1 MHCSVSHFLL
11 EGAVIGSVNP
21 ELYALGASTRNM
33 EDSRGSNQDQLKQEE
48 WMRNYVNVL
57 CINSW
62 QVKRYIDIFSASS
75 LIGFSTED
83 LSRITD
89 LYAKAGDNWSTS
101 IKNMLV
107 SQDESDHL
115 SIEALKSQILQYS
128 NFLSVVAEVAR
139 AKWTEFNVKM
149 MSIGFGIM
157 VISLF
162 IHFLAIKRVNKS
174 FGNLIPSSGDSG
186 MSFGWIFASFIVIIR
201 ASSFLSNSYILEE
214 GKVANFL
221 LATTALVMLRYS
233 LMKKKMVLDAIIFIL
248 LMVILRIT
256 IDVGLSKQAV
266 TSQFMSASPSWL
278 LGINLSHPFW
288 TSMTELLPVL
298 ALIVLAY
305 LLYHTMS
312 QNPFWGIPKYVISG
326 TIISYFLIALHWA
339 SESEILAEYLVLKG
353 IPKNYI
359 PWTVYAIGSGQLLF
373 LTVDCMFSMGKTSDY
388 AVNFFVKMV
397 AMLSAFSSTIIIL
410 SGKQGPVFALGSVLA
425 GYCIMRLEVLCQDNI
440 HGAGGVSTLN
450 PLPVVQCSLL
460 AVCLFFATGHWCAFD
475 GLRYGAAFIGFDEF
489 VLIRQAI
496 LLTVETFG
504 FSHILSLFGLPI
516 LVAHQFLFK
525 QAEQKNN
532 ILSARLIQ
540 VFMIFGLISATTT
553 TATILCV
560 TIQRRHLMVW
570 GLFAPKFVFDVVGL
584 LLTDVLTCLASFY
597 YLSGV
602 ENNTSKQH

>member
-21 ELYALGASTRNM
+21 QLYALGASTRSM
-33 EDSRGSNQDQLKQEE
+33 EGSHGTYQDQLKLEE

-75 LIGFSTED
+75 LIGFSSED
-83 LSRITD
+83 VSRITD
-89 LYAKAGDNWSTS
+89 LYAKADNNWSSS
-101 IKNMLV
+101 IKNLLV
-107 SQDESDHL
+107 SKDESQDT
-115 SIEALKSQILQYS
+115 SIEALKSQILYYHH
-128 NFLSVVAEVAR
+128 FLSVVAEVAR
-139 AKWTEFNVKM
+139 SKWTEFNLKM
-149 MSIGFGIM
+149 MSIGLGTM

-174 FGNLIPSSGDSG
+174 FGNLISSSEDSG
-186 MSFGWIFASFIVIIR
+186 MSFGWIFASFIVMIR

-221 LATTALVMLRYS
+221 LATTAFVMLRYS
-233 LMKKKMVLDAIIFIL
+233 ILKKKMTLEAIIFIL
-248 LMVILRIT
+248 LMVVLRVT

-266 TSQFMSASPSWL
+266 TSQFMSVSPSWL
-278 LGINLSHPFW
+278 LGINLSHPVW
-288 TSMTELLPVL
+288 TSMTELLPML
-298 ALIVLAY
+298 ALIGLAY
-305 LLYHTMS
+305 LLYRTVS
-312 QNPFWGIPKYVISG
+312 SSPSWGIPKYVVSG
-326 TIISYFLIALHWA
+326 TIISYFLIALHWV
-339 SESEILAEYLVLKG
+339 SESDILDGSFVLKWV
-353 IPKNYI
+353 PKNYV

-373 LTVDCMFSMGKTSDY
+373 LAIDCMFIKNKTSNG

-397 AMLSAFSSTIIIL
+397 AMLSACSSTIIIL
-410 SGKQGPVFALGSVLA
+410 SGKQGPVFALASVLA
-425 GYCIMRLEVLCQDNI
+425 GYCIMRLEVLCQDNT
-440 HGAGGVSTLN
+440 HGADGVSSLN
-450 PLPVVQCSLL
+450 PLPVVQWSLL

-489 VLIRQAI
+489 VLVRQAI

-504 FSHILSLFGLPI
+504 FSHILALFGLPI
-516 LVAHQFLFK
+516 LVGYQYLFR
-525 QAEQKNN
+525 QAEQKNS
-532 ILSARLIQ
+532 ILAARLIQ
-540 VFMIFGLISATTT
+540 AFMIYGLITATTT

-584 LLTDVLTCLASFY
+584 ILNDVLTCLASVY
-597 YLSGV
+597 YLNGL
-602 ENNTSKQH
+602 EDNTTH